1 MKKTQQGFTLIE
13 LMIVVAI
20 IAILAAIAIPAYQS
34 YIKEANI
41 SKVISNYDEAVR
53 ASKAELAKINAQI
66 ARGKTLTALT
76 NSELVNIFGED
87 TATAP
92 GDANA
97 YILGA
102 ANANATTGQIGYE
115 ITSGNSAAGSA
126 VITINRPAYSSG
138 EVTQTSA
145 TITQA
150 NL

>member
-34 YIKEANI
+34 YIKEANV

-53 ASKAELAKINAQI
+53 ASKAELAKANAQI
-66 ARGKTLTALT
+66 ARGKTLT
-76 NSELVNIFGED
+76 NIAITDWFNNFGED

-92 GDANA
+92 GDVNA
-97 YILGA
+97 FISQA
-102 ANANATTGQIGYE
+102 AGVTLTGQIGVQVGGNMANGTGWVHLNRPNYGPDE
-115 ITSGNSAAGSA
+115 ITWENVN
-126 VITINRPAYSSG
+126 VI
-138 EVTQTSA
+138 Q
-145 TITQA
+145 Q